1 MLRARHRRERARRRA
16 YLLPSVFT
24 VANMLLG
31 FYAVVLGLHGRFET
45 AALLIFA
52 AAILDS
58 LDGRIARM
66 TGTESDFGREY
77 DSLADLVTFGMA
89 PALLAYLWGLE
100 ELGRAGWLAPLFFLV
115 CAATRLARFNVQT
128 RMVDKRYFVG
138 LPSPAAAGAL
148 ASILFVV
155 PDRDWKPWFNL
166 LLMGVLLALAML
178 MVSTFRY
185 PSCKQVDLRRGWTY
199 RVVLPIAAV
208 VLLAAYEPP
217 RVPGL
222 GGGALRGERP
232 LHLAA
237 RQAAAIPTTAPDP
250 GTENT
255 ESVMRVA
262 ILESS
267 GLLGKELREQLAAA
281 PRDRDRG
288 PALCRSARKRS
299 APSPRSAARPRWS
312 RPSAPTT
319 SSDRPPVPLRAAR
332 AELAAT
338 SSACRPASP

>member
-1 MLRARHRRERARRRA
+1 MSKQPGLEIGSGATGGAESRKQQRRRRVFRARRRRERLRRRA
-16 YLLPSVFT
+16 YLLPSIFT
-24 VANMLLG
+24 VANMLFG
-31 FYAVVLGLHGRFET
+31 FYAVVLGLRGRFAP

-66 TGTESDFGREY
+66 TGTESDFGKEY

-115 CAATRLARFNVQT
+115 CTATRLARFNVQT
-128 RMVDKRYFVG
+128 RKVDKRYFVG

-155 PDRDWKPWFNL
+155 PDGDWKPWFNL

-185 PSCKQVDLRRGWTY
+185 PSFKQVDLRRGWSY

-208 VLLAAYEPP
+208 LLLAAFHVEAFLVSASSLYAASGPW
-217 RVPGL
+217 L
-222 GGGALRGERP
+222 WLRGKLR
-232 LHLAA
+232 HSHG
-237 RQAAAIPTTAPDP
+237 APDP
-250 GTENT
+250 
-255 ESVMRVA
+255 A
-262 ILESS
+262 PESS
-267 GLLGKELREQLAAA
+267 E
-281 PRDRDRG
+281 P
-288 PALCRSARKRS
+288 
-299 APSPRSAARPRWS
+299 
-312 RPSAPTT
+312 
-319 SSDRPPVPLRAAR
+319 
-332 AELAAT
+332 
-338 SSACRPASP
+338 

>member
-1 MLRARHRRERARRRA
+1 MSKQRGLEIGSGAAGGAESRKQQRRRRVFRARRRRERLRRRA
-16 YLLPSVFT
+16 YLLPSLFT
-24 VANMLLG
+24 VANMLFG
-31 FYAVVLGLHGRFET
+31 FYAVVLGLRGRFAP

-66 TGTESDFGREY
+66 TGTESDFGNEY

-115 CAATRLARFNVQT
+115 CTATRLARFNVQT
-128 RMVDKRYFVG
+128 RKVDKRYFVG

-166 LLMGVLLALAML
+166 LLMGVLLTLAVL

-185 PSCKQVDLRRGWTY
+185 PSFKQVDLRRGWSY

-208 VLLAAYEPP
+208 LLLAAF
-217 RVPGL
+217 
-222 GGGALRGERP
+222 
-232 LHLAA
+232 HAA
-237 RQAAAIPTTAPDP
+237 RRSWCRPRRST
-250 GTENT
+250 
-255 ESVMRVA
+255 R
-262 ILESS
+262 
-267 GLLGKELREQLAAA
+267 RAA
-281 PRDRDRG
+281 PG
-288 PALCRSARKRS
+288 CGC
-299 APSPRSAARPRWS
+299 AASCDTRTTPPIPRPRAAS
-312 RPSAPTT
+312 REPRRDPRAERAP
-319 SSDRPPVPLRAAR
+319 RQGAARAAR
-332 AELAAT
+332 GAAR
-338 SSACRPASP
+338 ARDRRCV